1 MTRTSLWGGVLAA
14 AGALAL
20 SVVLDPWVFR
30 NVTLAGVY
38 ERDWGRMLRVTGS
51 LVFWTPL
58 ALAVWLAMRRAHSPG
73 PGRAALLFWGPALAG
88 GVAELIKLA
97 VRRERPGFA
106 DGAHVFRDFADRTWS
121 TSGLGFPTSH
131 GMVAFGG
138 AAVLARLFPG
148 TAPVAYTLAAGCAVS
163 RILAGAHF
171 ASDAV
176 GGAIFGWAIGAL
188 LWRRFGGATTPNR
201 VTL

>member
-1 MTRTSLWGGVLAA
+1 MSRLRRWGVVLAA
-14 AGALAL
+14 AGALSL
-20 SVVLDPWVFR
+20 SLVLDPWVWR
-30 NVTLAGVY
+30 NLSLAGIY

-51 LVFWTPL
+51 LVFWAPL
-58 ALAVWLAMRRAHSPG
+58 ALAVWLAMRRAGHSR

-88 GVAELIKLA
+88 GVAELLKLL

-106 DGAHVFRDFADRTWS
+106 DGEYVFRDFAERTWS

-138 AAVLARLFPG
+138 AAVLAGLFPG
-148 TAPVAYTLAAGCAVS
+148 TAPVAYAIAAGCALT

-188 LWRRFGGATTPNR
+188 LWRRFGAIPTPDGR
-201 VTL
+201 T

>member
-1 MTRTSLWGGVLAA
+1 VTPTRIWGRVLVA

-20 SVVLDPWVFR
+20 SVALDPWVWR
-30 NVTLAGVY
+30 QVTLAGVY
-38 ERDWGRMLRVTGS
+38 ERDWGRMLRVVGS
-51 LVFWTPL
+51 LVFWAPL
-58 ALAVWLAMRRAHSPG
+58 ALAVWLALRRANPPR
-73 PGRAALLFWGPALAG
+73 PGRDALVVWGPALAG
-88 GVAELIKLA
+88 GVAELLKLA

-106 DGAHVFRDFADRTWS
+106 DGQYVFRDFAERTWS

-138 AAVLARLFPG
+138 AAVLAGLFPG
-148 TAPVAYTLAAGCAVS
+148 TAPVAYVLAAGCAIT

-176 GGAIFGWAIGAL
+176 GGAIFGWAIGAF
-188 LWRRFGGATTPNR
+188 LWRRFGALPLPNR
-201 VTL
+201 

>member
-1 MTRTSLWGGVLAA
+1 MTRTALWGGVLAA
-14 AGALAL
+14 AGALVL
-20 SVVLDPWVFR
+20 SVALDPWVFR

-51 LVFWTPL
+51 LVFWAPL
-58 ALAVWLAMRRAHSPG
+58 ALAVWLAMRSAHHPR

-106 DGAHVFRDFADRTWS
+106 DGAYVFRDFAERTWS

-148 TAPVAYTLAAGCAVS
+148 TAPVAYALAAGCAVT

-188 LWRRFGGATTPNR
+188 LWRRFGGVTTPDRATT
-201 VTL
+201 

>member
-1 MTRTSLWGGVLAA
+1 MSKLRIWGGVLAA

-20 SVVLDPWVFR
+20 SLALDPWVWR
-30 NVTLAGVY
+30 NLSLAGIY
-38 ERDWGRMLRVTGS
+38 ERDWGRMLRVVGS
-51 LVFWTPL
+51 LVFWAPL
-58 ALAVWLAMRRAHSPG
+58 ALAVWLTLRRADHPR

-106 DGAHVFRDFADRTWS
+106 DGEYVFRDFAERTWS

-148 TAPVAYTLAAGCAVS
+148 TAPVAYAMAAGCALTRV
-163 RILAGAHF
+163 LAGAHF

-176 GGAIFGWAIGAL
+176 GGAIFGWAIGAF
-188 LWRRFGGATTPNR
+188 LWRRYGGFPTPNGKE
-201 VTL
+201 

>member
-1 MTRTSLWGGVLAA
+1 MTRTQIWGGGLA

-20 SVVLDPWVFR
+20 SVVLDPWVWR
-30 NVTLAGVY
+30 NVSLAGIY

-51 LVFWTPL
+51 LVFWAPL
-58 ALAVWLAMRRAHSPG
+58 ALAVWLAMRRAGYSR

-88 GVAELIKLA
+88 AVAELLKLL

-106 DGAHVFRDFADRTWS
+106 DGEYVFRDFAERTWS

-138 AAVLARLFPG
+138 AAVLAGLFPG
-148 TAPVAYTLAAGCAVS
+148 TAPVAYAIAAGCALT

-176 GGAIFGWAIGAL
+176 GGAIFGWAVGAF
-188 LWRRFGGATTPNR
+188 LWRRYGGVPTP
-201 VTL
+201 TGKE

>member
-1 MTRTSLWGGVLAA
+1 MTQTRTWGGGLAA
-14 AGALAL
+14 AGALIL
-20 SVVLDPWVFR
+20 SLVLDPWVWR
-30 NVTLAGVY
+30 NLTMPGIY
-38 ERDWGRMLRVTGS
+38 ERDWGRMLRVVGS
-51 LVFWTPL
+51 LVFWAPL
-58 ALAVWLAMRRAHSPG
+58 ALAVWLAMRRGNNPR
-73 PGRAALLFWGPALAG
+73 PGRASLLFWGPALAG
-88 GVAELIKLA
+88 GVAELLKLL

-106 DGAHVFRDFADRTWS
+106 DGAYVFRDFAERTWS

-148 TAPVAYTLAAGCAVS
+148 TAPVAYAMAAGCAIT

-176 GGAIFGWAIGAL
+176 GGAIFGWTVGAL
-188 LWRRFGGATTPNR
+188 LWRRFGAIPTPNGR
-201 VTL
+201 T

>member
-1 MTRTSLWGGVLAA
+1 MTRTRIWGGVLAA

-20 SVVLDPWVFR
+20 SVVLDPWIWR
-30 NVTLAGVY
+30 NASLAGIY
-38 ERDWGRMLRVTGS
+38 ERDWGRMLRVAGS
-51 LVFWTPL
+51 LVFWAPL
-58 ALAVWLAMRRAHSPG
+58 ALAVWLAMRRAAHPR
-73 PGRAALLFWGPALAG
+73 PGRAALLVWGPAVAG
-88 GVAELIKLA
+88 GVAELLKLL

-106 DGAHVFRDFADRTWS
+106 DGAYVFRDFAERTWS

-138 AAVLARLFPG
+138 AAVLAGLFPG
-148 TAPVAYTLAAGCAVS
+148 TAPVAYAIAAGCALTRV
-163 RILAGAHF
+163 LAGAHF

-188 LWRRFGGATTPNR
+188 LWRRYGAVPTP
-201 VTL
+201 TGKE

>member
-1 MTRTSLWGGVLAA
+1 MSRSRIWGGVLAA
-14 AGALAL
+14 AGALIL
-20 SVVLDPWVFR
+20 SLALDPWVWR
-30 NVTLAGVY
+30 NLSLAGVY
-38 ERDWGRMLRVTGS
+38 ERDWGRMLRVVGS
-51 LVFWTPL
+51 LVFWAPL
-58 ALAVWLAMRRAHSPG
+58 ALAVWLAMRHANQLR
-73 PGRAALLFWGPALAG
+73 PGRAALLFWGPTLAG
-88 GVAELIKLA
+88 GVAELLKLL

-106 DGAHVFRDFADRTWS
+106 DGDYVFRDFAERTWS

-148 TAPVAYTLAAGCAVS
+148 TAPVAYAAAAGCAIT

-188 LWRRFGGATTPNR
+188 LWRRFGAIPTPNGR
-201 VTL
+201 T

>member
-1 MTRTSLWGGVLAA
+1 MTGSRIWGGVLAA
-14 AGALAL
+14 VGALIL
-20 SVVLDPWVFR
+20 SLALDPWAWR
-30 NVTLAGVY
+30 NLSLAGVY
-38 ERDWGRMLRVTGS
+38 ERDWGRMLRVVGS
-51 LVFWTPL
+51 LVFWAPL
-58 ALAVWLAMRRAHSPG
+58 ALAVWLAMRHASQLR

-88 GVAELIKLA
+88 GVAELLKLL

-106 DGAHVFRDFADRTWS
+106 DGEYVFRDFAERTWS

-148 TAPVAYTLAAGCAVS
+148 TAPVAYAAAAGCAIT

-188 LWRRFGGATTPNR
+188 LWRRFGAIPTPNGR
-201 VTL
+201 P

>member
-1 MTRTSLWGGVLAA
+1 MTPKRIWGRVLLA

-20 SVVLDPWVFR
+20 SLALDPWVWR
-30 NVTLAGVY
+30 NVSLAGVY
-38 ERDWGRMLRVTGS
+38 ERDWGRMLRVVGS
-51 LVFWTPL
+51 LVFWAPL
-58 ALAVWLAMRRAHSPG
+58 ALAVWLAMRRANHPR
-73 PGRAALLFWGPALAG
+73 PGRAGLLFWGPALAG
-88 GVAELIKLA
+88 GVAELLKLL

-106 DGAHVFRDFADRTWS
+106 DGQYVFRDLAERTWS

-138 AAVLARLFPG
+138 AAVLAGLFPG
-148 TAPVAYTLAAGCAVS
+148 AAPVGYVLAAGCALT

-188 LWRRFGGATTPNR
+188 LWRRFGAGPTPNR
-201 VTL
+201 

>member
-1 MTRTSLWGGVLAA
+1 MSRSRLVAGGLAA

-20 SVVLDPWVFR
+20 SVALDPWVFR
-30 NVTLAGVY
+30 HVTLAGVY

-51 LVFWTPL
+51 LVFWAPL
-58 ALAVWLAMRRAHSPG
+58 ALAVWLALRHANAPR
-73 PGRAALLFWGPALAG
+73 PGRATLLFWGPTLAG
-88 GVAELIKLA
+88 GVAELLKLL

-106 DGAHVFRDFADRTWS
+106 GGEYAFRSFAERTWS

-148 TAPVAYTLAAGCAVS
+148 TAPVAYAVAAGCAIT

-176 GGAIFGWAIGAL
+176 GGAIFGWAVGAFV
-188 LWRRFGGATTPNR
+188 WRRFGGVPTSNR
-201 VTL
+201 

>member
-1 MTRTSLWGGVLAA
+1 VLVA

-20 SVVLDPWVFR
+20 SLALDPWVWR
-30 NVTLAGVY
+30 NVTLAGIY
-38 ERDWGRMLRVTGS
+38 ERDWGRMLRVVGS

-58 ALAVWLAMRRAHSPG
+58 ALAAWLAMRHTKQPR

-106 DGAHVFRDFADRTWS
+106 DGQYVFRDFAERTWS

-148 TAPVAYTLAAGCAVS
+148 TAPVAYAMAAGCAIT

-176 GGAIFGWAIGAL
+176 GGAIFGWAIGAFL
-188 LWRRFGGATTPNR
+188 GRRFGAVPTPDR
-201 VTL
+201 